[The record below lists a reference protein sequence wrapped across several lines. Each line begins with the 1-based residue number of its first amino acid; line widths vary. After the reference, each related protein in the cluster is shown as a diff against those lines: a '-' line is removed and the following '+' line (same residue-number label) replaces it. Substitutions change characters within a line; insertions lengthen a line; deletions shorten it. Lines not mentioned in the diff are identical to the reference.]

1 MIQDDNKAEAG
12 PSWPKLSRYT
22 KSTWVRCLAL
32 VLFGIGIH
40 LPSLGGA
47 LLWDDVH
54 LVNDN
59 PLIKSPA
66 LILEA
71 FRHYLFAD
79 AYAGHYRPIQTISY
93 IFDYFFWNKD
103 PYGYH
108 LSNVLWHVL
117 SSVVLYHLARRILES
132 LLERCPDESFWKRK
146 ISASTVA
153 LFLALLWVV
162 HPVHSAAVD
171 YVSGR
176 ADSLAFFFGA
186 AGWLLYLRAQD
197 PSASW
202 TRWGLLLLATLFAL
216 FSLCSRESGALW
228 MLMFLLYL
236 FAFQKKPPLRAK
248 FLSLAVCL
256 VVVSAYA
263 GLRQLPEH
271 RSESAASANWTPAT
285 RGVLMLRAL
294 GDYGRLLVFPSQLHV
309 ERTVLEPASGRNQS
323 SWQSTIARQGLS
335 AAGVLVLGLLVF
347 GAYRKGVGQRVRCFG
362 ASWFLLTYLPISN
375 LFDLNATVAEHWL
388 YLPSVGFLIFIAGVL
403 FDLPAR
409 YLRPTIAFACIA
421 VAGLSARS
429 AIRSSDWNDPET
441 FFRRTFAAG
450 GSSSRI
456 GVNLGVIYSAHGE
469 HAKAEAIL
477 RKVLQVSPNYSLARN
492 NLAIALSCQGKTK
505 EAEAMFETASNPVAE
520 KAGYPRTCDGAKNLA
535 RLRHKEKD
543 DIAAFGILD
552 QALRDYPGNW
562 ELVRLQAEMIRDIEG
577 PAKAL
582 PVVEDFVRGHWWHA
596 GASITLGGLFLE
608 IGDLPQAMEAFRQA
622 SRLDVYDTE
631 ALNLVALICVRQN
644 QLDDASKT
652 QRVAI
657 ARQPKEPRQ
666 YLILADILGKMGR
679 GEEARGALA
688 QVRHLQALAKTQPA
702 APAGASA
709 N

>member
-1 MIQDDNKAEAG
+1 MFATIQDDNKG
-12 PSWPKLSRYT
+12 KPRPSRWPELSRYAQ
-22 KSTWVRCLAL
+22 KAWVRCLAL
-32 VLFGIGIH
+32 ALFGVGVH
-40 LPSLGGA
+40 LPSLGGT

-59 PLIKSPA
+59 PLIKSPV

-71 FRHYLFAD
+71 FRHYLFPD
-79 AYAGHYRPIQTISY
+79 AYSGHYRPLQTISY
-93 IFDYFFWNKD
+93 IFDYFFWNKE

-117 SSVVLYHLARRILES
+117 SGVVLYLLARRILVS
-132 LLERCPDESFWKRK
+132 ILGQCPDESVWKRK
-146 ISASTVA
+146 INASTA
-153 LFLALLWVV
+153 AFFLALLWVV

-197 PSASW
+197 LPASW
-202 TRWGLLLLATLFAL
+202 TRRGLLLLAILSGL
-216 FSLCSRESGALW
+216 FSLCSRETGALW
-228 MLMFLLYL
+228 LLMFLLYL

-248 FLSLAVCL
+248 FVTLAVCL
-256 VVVSAYA
+256 VVVVSYA

-271 RSESAASANWTPAT
+271 RSESVPASANWTPAT

-294 GDYGRLLVFPSQLHV
+294 GDYGRLLVFPAQLHV
-309 ERTVLEPASGRNQS
+309 ERTVLEPASARNQS

-335 AAGVLVLGLLVF
+335 AGGALMLGVLLF

-388 YLPSVGFLIFIAGVL
+388 YLPSVGFLIFIAGIL

-421 VAGLSARS
+421 AVGLSARS
-429 AIRSSDWNDPET
+429 TIRSSDWVDPET

-450 GSSSRI
+450 GSNSRI
-456 GVNLGVIYSAHGE
+456 GVNLAVIYATHGE
-469 HAKAEAIL
+469 HAKAETIL

-492 NLAIALSCQGKTK
+492 NLAIALSRQGKTK
-505 EAEAMFETASNPVAE
+505 EAEAMFETASNPGAE
-520 KAGYPRTCDGAKNLA
+520 KSGYPRTCDGAKNLA

-543 DIAAFGILD
+543 DVAAFAILD

-582 PVVEDFVRGHWWHA
+582 PVVENFVREHWWHA
-596 GASITLGGLFLE
+596 GGSIALGGLFFE
-608 IGDLPQAMEAFRQA
+608 IGDLPQAEAAFRQA

-644 QLDDASKT
+644 QLEDASKA

-657 ARQPKEPRQ
+657 ARQPQEPRQ

-679 GEEARGALA
+679 AEEAKTALT
-688 QVRHLQALAKTQPA
+688 QVTRLQAA
-702 APAGASA
+702 ARVGPIA

>member
-1 MIQDDNKAEAG
+1 MLAVIQDSNKGEAR
-12 PSWPKLSRYT
+12 PSAWSELSRYAE
-22 KSTWVRCLAL
+22 KAWVRCLAL
-32 VLFGIGIH
+32 VLFGFGIH

-71 FRHYLFAD
+71 FRHYLFPD
-79 AYAGHYRPIQTISY
+79 AYSGHYRPIQTISY

-117 SSVVLYHLARRILES
+117 SGVVLYYLARRILDS
-132 LLERCPDESFWKRK
+132 LLGQGPDESFWKRK
-146 ISASTVA
+146 ISASTA
-153 LFLALLWVV
+153 SFILALLWVV

-197 PSASW
+197 LSAAW
-202 TRWGLLLLATLFAL
+202 VRRGLLVLATLSGL

-228 MLMFLLYL
+228 LLMFLLYL

-248 FLSLAVCL
+248 FVTLAVCL
-256 VVVSAYA
+256 AVVAIYA

-271 RSESAASANWTPAT
+271 RSESVPASANWTPAA

-294 GDYGRLLVFPSQLHV
+294 GDYGRLLIFPAQLHV
-309 ERTVLEPASGRNQS
+309 ERTVLEPASARNQP

-335 AAGVLVLGLLVF
+335 ASGVVMLGVLLF

-375 LFDLNATVAEHWL
+375 LFNLNATVAEHWL
-388 YLPSVGFLIFIAGVL
+388 YLPSVGFLIFLAGVL

-421 VAGLSARS
+421 VVGLSARS
-429 AIRSSDWNDPET
+429 AIRSSDWVDPET

-450 GSSSRI
+450 GSNSRI
-456 GVNLGVIYSAHGE
+456 GVNLAVVYAAHGE
-469 HAKAEAIL
+469 HAKAETIL

-492 NLAIALSCQGKTK
+492 NLAIALSRQGKMK
-505 EAEAMFETASNPVAE
+505 EAEAMFETASNPAAE

-543 DIAAFGILD
+543 DIAAFAILD

-562 ELVRLQAEMIRDIEG
+562 ELVRLRAEMIRDIEG
-577 PAKAL
+577 PAQAL
-582 PVVEDFVRGHWWHA
+582 PIVENFVRQHWWHA
-596 GASITLGGLFLE
+596 GASIALGGLLLE
-608 IGDLPQAMEAFRQA
+608 IGDWPQAAVVFRQA

-644 QLDDASKT
+644 QLKEASET

-657 ARQPKEPRQ
+657 ARQPNEPRQ

-679 GEEARGALA
+679 VEEAKIALA
-688 QVRHLQALAKTQPA
+688 QVTRLQAA
-702 APAGASA
+702 ARGESIP

>member
-1 MIQDDNKAEAG
+1 MLAVTQDSNKGEPR
-12 PSWPKLSRYT
+12 PSLWSELSRYAE
-22 KSTWVRCLAL
+22 KAWVPCLAL
-32 VLFGIGIH
+32 VLFGFGVH

-71 FRHYLFAD
+71 FRHYLFPE
-79 AYAGHYRPIQTISY
+79 AYSGHYRPVQTISY

-108 LSNVLWHVL
+108 LSSVLWHVL
-117 SSVVLYHLARRILES
+117 SGVVLYYLARRILGS
-132 LLERCPDESFWKRK
+132 LLGQCPDESFWKRK
-146 ISASTVA
+146 VGASTA
-153 LFLALLWVV
+153 AFFLALLWVV

-186 AGWLLYLRAQD
+186 GGWLLYLRAQD
-197 PSASW
+197 LPASW
-202 TRWGLLLLATLFAL
+202 ARRGLLVLAVLSGL

-228 MLMFLLYL
+228 LLMFLLYL

-248 FLSLAVCL
+248 FVTLAVCL
-256 VVVSAYA
+256 AVVAIYA

-271 RSESAASANWTPAT
+271 RPDSVPASANWTPAT

-294 GDYGRLLVFPSQLHV
+294 GDYGRLLVFPAQLHV
-309 ERTVLEPASGRNQS
+309 ERTVLEPASVRNQS
-323 SWQSTIARQGLS
+323 SWPSVIARQGLP
-335 AAGVLVLGLLVF
+335 AGGVLMLGVLLF
-347 GAYRKGVGQRVRCFG
+347 GASRKGVGQRARCLG

-375 LFDLNATVAEHWL
+375 LFNLNATVAEHWL

-409 YLRPTIAFACIA
+409 YLRPTLAFACIA
-421 VAGLSARS
+421 VVGLSARS
-429 AIRSSDWNDPET
+429 AVRSGDWVDPET

-450 GSSSRI
+450 GSNSRI
-456 GVNLGVIYSAHGE
+456 GVNLAVVYAAHGE

-492 NLAIALSCQGKTK
+492 NLAIALSRQGKMK
-505 EAEAMFETASNPVAE
+505 EAEAMFERASNPVAE
-520 KAGYPRTCDGAKNLA
+520 KSGYPRTPDAAKNLA

-543 DIAAFGILD
+543 DTAAFAILE
-552 QALRDYPGNW
+552 QALRDHPGNW
-562 ELVRLQAEMIRDIEG
+562 ELVRLQAEMIRDIDG

-582 PVVEDFVRGHWWHA
+582 LVVQNFVREHWWHA
-596 GASITLGGLFLE
+596 RASIALGGLLLE
-608 IGDLPQAMEAFRQA
+608 IGDLPRAAAAFRQA

-631 ALNLVALICVRQN
+631 ALNLVALVFVQQN
-644 QLDDASKT
+644 QLEDASKT

-657 ARQPKEPRQ
+657 ARQPNEPRQ

-679 GEEARGALA
+679 AEEAKTALA
-688 QVRHLQALAKTQPA
+688 QVTRLQAA
-702 APAGASA
+702 AEAGSVP